1 VVCGPSGV
9 GKSTLIQRL
18 LREVPG
24 VFGFSVS
31 STTRP
36 PRGAEADG
44 VDYHFTDVEAMR
56 AAIAAG
62 EFVEHAEVYGNYY
75 GTRVSSVRSVH
86 EKGLHCL
93 LDIDVQGAESVKR
106 SSLQASFLFVVPPSL
121 QELESR
127 MRTRGTET
135 EESIR
140 KRLAAASRELA
151 YRNRE
156 GFWDKIIL
164 NGDLEKAY
172 VEFRATMLAL
182 VSDSHVP
189 ESEVSQ
195 VCRTR
200 YGQVLRKQ
208 MIVKQ
213 DHFPSCW
220 NKSLPEFVDGA
231 PNFRQLPGVPI
242 YGVGQPTEAG
252 VARVIERVM
261 PKVGRLVW
269 INCREEPIIMIDGEP
284 YCVKSREHPFVNQE
298 KIPGDLNGLETKLR
312 DEILKETQRYS
323 GRFLLHGEALSGPAE
338 VGALGQVYAF
348 WKSVEPAG
356 VQTIRQVYSSH
367 PKVSFWRWP
376 ITDEQSPE
384 ERDFEV
390 LLDIL
395 ETERPAAVVFNCQMG
410 RGRTTTGMVLAR
422 MVWQVLF
429 GAIPHPPAPA
439 KRTVFPL
446 VEGIVRRLGC
456 EAEKRVLDDAIDA
469 ASAMQNLRECILKY
483 FQQPPAKYSEAKNQR
498 KAKNYMERYIYLLLF
513 AVYLHAAAG
522 KGAHAANGRVAFRG
536 WVASQPNVRIYE
548 VLDDLHL

>member
-1 VVCGPSGV
+1 VICGPSGV

-18 LREVPG
+18 LLEVPG

-31 STTRP
+31 STTRA
-36 PRGAEADG
+36 PRKGETDG
-44 VDYHFTDVEAMR
+44 VDYHFTDIGAMR

-62 EFVEHAEVYGNYY
+62 EFVEHAEVHGNYY
-75 GTRVSSVRSVH
+75 GTRISSVRTVH

-106 SSLQASFLFVVPPSL
+106 SSLQASFLLVVPPSL
-121 QELESR
+121 DELER
-127 MRTRGTET
+127 RLRGRGTDS
-135 EESIR
+135 EESIQ
-140 KRLAAASRELA
+140 KRLRGAARELA

-156 GFWDKIIL
+156 GFWDKIIE
-164 NGDLEKAY
+164 NNNVERAY
-172 VEFRATMLAL
+172 AEFKSTILGL

-220 NKSLPEFVDGA
+220 NKSLPEFIDGA

-252 VARVIERVM
+252 IAKVIERVT
-261 PKVGRLVW
+261 PKVGRLLW
-269 INCREEPIIMIDGEP
+269 INCREEPIILIDGEP
-284 YCVKSREHPFVNQE
+284 YCVKSREKPFQNQE
-298 KIPGDLNGLETKLR
+298 KIPGDLNTLEAKLR
-312 DEILKETQRYS
+312 EEILKETQRYN
-323 GRFLLHGEALSGPAE
+323 GRFLLHGETLNGPKE
-338 VGALGQVYAF
+338 VGALGEVYAF
-348 WKSVEPAG
+348 WKKVEAPG
-356 VQTIRQVYSSH
+356 VQTIRTVYSNH

-422 MVWQVLF
+422 VIWQVLW
-429 GAIPHPPAPA
+429 GAIPHAPPAT
-439 KRTVFPL
+439 KRTSFPL

-456 EAEKRVLDDAIDA
+456 EAEKLVLDDAIDA
-469 ASAMQNLRECILKY
+469 ASAMQNLREAILKY
-483 FQQPPAKYSEAKNQR
+483 FQPHEAKNVR
-498 KAKNYMERYIYLLLF
+498 KAKNFMERYIYLLLF
-513 AVYLHAAAG
+513 TVYIHAVAG
-522 KGAHAANGRVAFRG
+522 KGAHAADGRVAFRG